1 MADADIEPRL
11 AEIVAEGRYGP
22 AMAALPNDRQRAFV
36 LACNQPTQDTG
47 QVNYAD
53 AARRAGYG
61 TNGAPNSVHV
71 AASRLA
77 HDPRIQAAMLE
88 LAQAQ
93 MGAAVPMATAALIQI
108 MSGGLKAADRMKAAG
123 MILNRGGLPEQS
135 EHHVVVTKTET
146 QQDRLERA
154 IRLAKELGLDPA
166 AMLGKIGL
174 TVEGRAIAQAEN
186 PIAISDQGL
195 GDDWL
200 R

>member
-1 MADADIEPRL
+1 MTEAEIEPRL
-11 AEIVAEGRYGP
+11 AEIVAEGSYGP

-36 LACNQPTQDTG
+36 LACNQPTTDTG

-61 TNGAPNSVHV
+61 GKSPQAVYT
-71 AASRLA
+71 ASARLA

-108 MSGGLKAADRMKAAG
+108 MSGGLKATDRMKAAG

-195 GDDWL
+195 SDDWL